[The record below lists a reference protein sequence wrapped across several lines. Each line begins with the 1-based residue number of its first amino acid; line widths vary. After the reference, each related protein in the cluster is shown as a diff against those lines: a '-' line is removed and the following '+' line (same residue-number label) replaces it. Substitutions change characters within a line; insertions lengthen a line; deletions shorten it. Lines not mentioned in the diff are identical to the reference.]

1 MAFKDQDIPAGER
14 LAARLRAV
22 MEIDPDAPVL
32 EFERTWWP
40 WSMLSESVS
49 ELDSVMSAAGLG
61 SGCPVGVVMRNRP
74 EVVRAVAAV
83 LSTNRCLVTLNAAAP
98 QRVLVDEIREL
109 RLPMVAMCAE
119 DRALQPDVIVSG
131 GAAVQLGAAGSPAV
145 TDLATAT
152 GTVDRSPLPG
162 VAIQM
167 LTSGTTGTPKR
178 INLTY
183 ASLEHEIDSTAS
195 YSSSERLADI
205 RLRSGVTI
213 LWAPLVHIGGMRSL
227 ISSLVAGRKI
237 AMLERFAVEDWQ
249 DLVVRHRPRV
259 VSLAPTAMRMVLD
272 ASLPSS
278 TFEGVRAVVSGTAPV
293 SAELAEAFHDRYG
306 VPVLVVYGATEFAGG
321 VAGWTLPDWERFG
334 RTKRG
339 SVGRANAGISLRVV
353 DPASGLALPPGEEGL
368 LEVSGPQLGR
378 EGWVRTTDLGRIDED
393 GFIWVVGRADDV
405 IIRGGFKVS
414 GSKVR
419 EMLLTHPMVTDAAVV
434 GIPDERLGS
443 VPVAAVEL
451 RPGSELGTDGEGL
464 RQYLKQH
471 LNPYQVPVAVRI
483 VDALPRTVS
492 MKVNQPEVRRLF
504 LVAQR

>member
-1 MAFKDQDIPAGER
+1 MAFKDQDIPAGEC
-14 LAARLRAV
+14 LASRLRAV
-22 MEIDPDAPVL
+22 LELDPGAPAL
-32 EFERTWWP
+32 EFERTWYP
-40 WSMLSESVS
+40 WSMLGESVN
-49 ELDSVMSAAGLG
+49 ELDSLMSG
-61 SGCPVGVVMRNRP
+61 SGIPAGCPVGVVMRNRP

-83 LSTNRCLVTLNAAAP
+83 LSTNRCLVTLNPATPAQFLA
-98 QRVLVDEIREL
+98 QEIREL
-109 RLPMVAMCAE
+109 RLPMVAIGA
-119 DRALQPDVIVSG
+119 DDWSLRADVVESG
-131 GAAVQLGAAGSPAV
+131 GAAVRLGGPGSPAV
-145 TDLATAT
+145 AELAGAPATAPHT
-152 GTVDRSPLPG
+152 LPG
-162 VAIQM
+162 VAVQM
-167 LTSGTTGTPKR
+167 LTSGTTGVPKR

-195 YSSSERLADI
+195 YSSSEKLADV

-237 AMLERFAVEDWQ
+237 ALLERFSVDGWQ

-272 ASLPSS
+272 ASVPQS
-278 TFEGVRAVVSGTAPV
+278 TFDGVRAVVSGTAPV
-293 SAELAEAFHDRYG
+293 PPELAEEFHERYG

-321 VAGWTLPDWERFG
+321 VAGWTLPDWQRFG
-334 RTKRG
+334 PAKRG
-339 SVGRANAGISLRVV
+339 SVGRANAGVELRVV
-353 DPASGLALPPGEEGL
+353 DPANGVALPPGEEGV

-378 EGWVRTTDLGRIDED
+378 EGWVRTTDLGRMDED

-419 EMLLTHPMVTDAAVV
+419 EALLTHPLVTDAAVV

-451 RPGSELGTDGEGL
+451 KPGSEGETDEEGL

-492 MKVNQPEVRRLF
+492 MKVNQPEVKRLF
-504 LVAQR
+504 VVAQQ